1 MHIVIHA
8 FTAQK
13 ELLNSRFNKPGI
25 TLSWFEPGDAIPM
38 GDLYIDYGFEE
49 NGACFNAITHAPV
62 LVNSVIDTTANMP
75 ANFVRFNGWNGFIE
89 KSTMEIAAGNKP
101 TIAAVSDCLKCID
114 QSFLLAPDTPGMISG
129 RVVAMIVNEA
139 YFGLGDGIS
148 TKKDIDIA
156 MKLGTNYPYG
166 PFEWSAL
173 IGLKKIYALL
183 VKLRDTNMRYEIA
196 PALYNELQIS

>member
-1 MHIVIHA
+1 MHIVLHA
-8 FTAQK
+8 LTAQK
-13 ELLNSRFNKPGI
+13 ELLNSRFNKPDI
-25 TLSWFEPGDAIPM
+25 TLSWFEPGDAMPM
-38 GDLYIDYGFEE
+38 GDLYIDGDFEE

-62 LVNSVIDTTANMP
+62 LVNSVIATTVNMP

-89 KSTMEIAAGNKP
+89 NSTMEIAAGNKP
-101 TIAAVSDCLKCID
+101 AIAAISECLKCID
-114 QSFLLAPDTPGMISG
+114 QSFLLAPDTPGMISA

-166 PFEWSAL
+166 PFEWSTL

-183 VKLRDTNMRYEIA
+183 VKLKAINARYEIA
-196 PALYNELQIS
+196 PALYNELK